1 MADNYLEKKFEEY
14 SIRKST
20 AKTKKIVSTGPK
32 PEHIEVRFP
41 TRRVF
46 VTGGAN
52 GIGKAIVQAFRK
64 IGCRVAFCDNDR
76 KNGSLTAQTS
86 GARFYPVDV
95 CNSKALQ
102 SCMHDIFTTWGDI
115 DILINNAG
123 FGISGAVEFTETSDV
138 QRLFDVNFF
147 GMVRMNRAILPL
159 MREQGHG
166 RIVNL
171 SSVAAPVPI
180 PFQTYYSAGKAA
192 VNSYT
197 MALSNEVKPFGIT
210 VAAVMPGDIKTG
222 FTAARQKN
230 IIGDDIYGGRISRSV
245 AGMEKD
251 EQTGMDP
258 AAAGR
263 FIADVALKNSR
274 KPLYTIGLAYK
285 GAVFLTKILPARWL
299 NGLIGMI
306 YAK

>member
-1 MADNYLEKKFEEY
+1 MSKVV
-14 SIRKST
+14 I
-20 AKTKKIVSTGPK
+20 I
-32 PEHIEVRFP
+32 
-41 TRRVF
+41 
-46 VTGGAN
+46 TGGSS
-52 GIGKAIVQAFRK
+52 GIGLCTAAALRDRGCKVYELSRRDSEVEGITHLRCDITDEEQIKAA
-64 IGCRVAFCDNDR
+64 VAQVLDE
-76 KNGSLTAQTS
+76 NG
-86 GARFYPVDV
+86 R
-95 CNSKALQ
+95 
-102 SCMHDIFTTWGDI
+102 I

-123 FGISGAVEFTETSDV
+123 FGISGAVEFTETSDA

-245 AGMEKD
+245 SRMEHD
-251 EQTGMDP
+251 EQTGMP
-258 AAAGR
+258 PEKAAAFLCR
-263 FIADVALKNSR
+263 VALR
-274 KPLYTIGLAYK
+274 CRTKPLYAIGPQYSA
-285 GAVFLTKILPARWL
+285 AVLLGRLLPCRLVSWIVSKL
-299 NGLIGMI
+299 
-306 YAK
+306 YAA

>member
-1 MADNYLEKKFEEY
+1 MNKVVIITGGSSGIGLC
-14 SIRKST
+14 T
-20 AKTKKIVSTGPK
+20 AAALRDRGCKVYELS
-32 PEHIEVRFP
+32 
-41 TRRVF
+41 RRDSE
-46 VTGGAN
+46 VTGITHIKCDVTDEAQIAAAVGQVMAEN
-52 GIGKAIVQAFRK
+52 GR
-64 IGCRVAFCDNDR
+64 
-76 KNGSLTAQTS
+76 
-86 GARFYPVDV
+86 
-95 CNSKALQ
+95 
-102 SCMHDIFTTWGDI
+102 I

-123 FGISGAVEFTETSDV
+123 FGISGAVEFTDTAEA

-147 GMVRMNRAILPL
+147 GMVRMNRAVLPL
-159 MREQGHG
+159 MRRQGGG

-210 VAAVMPGDIKTG
+210 VCAVMPGDIKTG
-222 FTAARQKN
+222 FTSARQKN
-230 IIGDDIYGGRISRSV
+230 IAGDDIYGGRITRSV

-258 AAAGR
+258 AKAGA
-263 FIADVALKNSR
+263 FIASVALKNSR
-274 KPLYTIGLAYK
+274 KPLYTIGFGYK
-285 GAVFLTKILPARWL
+285 CAVFLTKILPARWL
-299 NGLIGMI
+299 NALIGQL

>member
-1 MADNYLEKKFEEY
+1 MSKVV
-14 SIRKST
+14 I
-20 AKTKKIVSTGPK
+20 I
-32 PEHIEVRFP
+32 
-41 TRRVF
+41 
-46 VTGGAN
+46 TGGSS
-52 GIGKAIVQAFRK
+52 GIGLCTAAALRDRGCKVYELSRRDSEVEGITHLRCDITDEEQIKAA
-64 IGCRVAFCDNDR
+64 VAQVLDEN
-76 KNGSLTAQTS
+76 
-86 GARFYPVDV
+86 
-95 CNSKALQ
+95 
-102 SCMHDIFTTWGDI
+102 
-115 DILINNAG
+115 
-123 FGISGAVEFTETSDV
+123 
-138 QRLFDVNFF
+138 
-147 GMVRMNRAILPL
+147 
-159 MREQGHG
+159 G

-245 AGMEKD
+245 ASMEKD
-251 EQTGMDP
+251 EQSGMDP

>member
-1 MADNYLEKKFEEY
+1 MNKVVIITGGSSGIGLC
-14 SIRKST
+14 T
-20 AKTKKIVSTGPK
+20 AAALRDRGCKVYELS
-32 PEHIEVRFP
+32 
-41 TRRVF
+41 RRDSE
-46 VTGGAN
+46 VTGITHIKCDVTDEAQIAAAVGQVMAEN
-52 GIGKAIVQAFRK
+52 GR
-64 IGCRVAFCDNDR
+64 
-76 KNGSLTAQTS
+76 
-86 GARFYPVDV
+86 
-95 CNSKALQ
+95 
-102 SCMHDIFTTWGDI
+102 I

-123 FGISGAVEFTETSDV
+123 FGISGAVEFTDTAEA

-147 GMVRMNRAILPL
+147 GMVRMNHAVLPL
-159 MREQGHG
+159 MRQQGGG

-197 MALSNEVKPFGIT
+197 MALSNEVKPFDIT
-210 VAAVMPGDIKTG
+210 VCAVMPGDIKTG
-222 FTAARQKN
+222 FTAARQKS
-230 IIGDDIYGGRISRSV
+230 IVGDDIYGGRITRSV

-258 AAAGR
+258 AKAGA
-263 FIADVALKNSR
+263 FIASVALKNSR
-274 KPLYTIGLAYK
+274 KPLYTIGIAYK

-299 NGLIGMI
+299 NALIGQI

>member
-1 MADNYLEKKFEEY
+1 MNKVVIITGGSSGIGLC
-14 SIRKST
+14 T
-20 AKTKKIVSTGPK
+20 AAALRDRGCKVYELS
-32 PEHIEVRFP
+32 
-41 TRRVF
+41 RRDSE
-46 VTGGAN
+46 VTGITHIKCDVTDEAQIAAAVGQVMAEN
-52 GIGKAIVQAFRK
+52 GR
-64 IGCRVAFCDNDR
+64 
-76 KNGSLTAQTS
+76 
-86 GARFYPVDV
+86 
-95 CNSKALQ
+95 
-102 SCMHDIFTTWGDI
+102 I

-123 FGISGAVEFTETSDV
+123 FGISGAVEFTDTAEA

-147 GMVRMNRAILPL
+147 GMVRMNRAVLPL
-159 MREQGHG
+159 MRQQGGG

-210 VAAVMPGDIKTG
+210 VCAVMPGDIKTG
-222 FTAARQKN
+222 FTAARQKS
-230 IIGDDIYGGRISRSV
+230 IVGDDIYGRRITRSV

-258 AAAGR
+258 AEAGA
-263 FIADVALKNSR
+263 FIASVALKNSR
-274 KPLYTIGLAYK
+274 KPLYTIGIAYK

-299 NGLIGMI
+299 NALIGQL